1 VLARTPSNTAG
12 VEGHRQDR
20 YEPLPGFADLPGWA
34 WRRIGRRGRIA
45 AGMLLVAAIA
55 VTVALASGIREA
67 KRENAESERRERAR
81 LEARRLRELRAE
93 QRPRFGR
100 LDAVA
105 PTGAPA
111 ARRLEARAELM
122 EGLAA
127 AIVADARRRV
137 RRGRLDGPILR
148 TDCEPFPRTVEGIG
162 AERDL
167 SRRRGRYSC
176 VAVTADIPRSEA
188 SLGGVIGHQY
198 RVLVD
203 FETGRYAFCKV
214 LGRADAPPD
223 PRVTT
228 PQVCGGT

>member
-1 VLARTPSNTAG
+1 VRVRVAVGVLLA
-12 VEGHRQDR
+12 
-20 YEPLPGFADLPGWA
+20 
-34 WRRIGRRGRIA
+34 
-45 AGMLLVAAIA
+45 VAVVVA
-55 VTVALASGIREA
+55 VALASGIRES
-67 KRENAESERRERAR
+67 KRETAESERRERAR
-81 LEARRLRELRAE
+81 LEERRLRELRTE

-100 LDAVA
+100 FDAVA
-105 PTGAPA
+105 ASGAPA
-111 ARRLEARAELM
+111 ARRLEARAELL
-122 EGLAA
+122 ERLAP
-127 AIVADARRRV
+127 AILGDARRRV

-148 TDCEPFPRTVEGIG
+148 TDCEPFPRTVDGIG

-214 LGRADAPPD
+214 SGRADAPPD

-228 PQVCGGT
+228 PRACGGR

>member
-1 VLARTPSNTAG
+1 VLASRPPDTAG

-45 AGMLLVAAIA
+45 AGVLLVAAIA
-55 VTVALASGIREA
+55 VAVALASGIRES

-81 LEARRLRELRAE
+81 LEERRLQELRAE
-93 QRPRFGR
+93 QRPHFGR

-105 PTGAPA
+105 PSGAPA

-127 AIVADARRRV
+127 AILADARRRV
-137 RRGRLDGPILR
+137 RRGRLEGPILR
-148 TDCEPFPRTVEGIG
+148 TACEPFPRTVEGIG

-214 LGRADAPPD
+214 SGRADAPPN

-228 PQVCGGT
+228 PRVCGGT